1 MAQETRNDEHLAALM
16 RAAQSGDGRAYA
28 RLLEQ
33 LVPRLRHIVRAQR
46 QFLQAPD
53 VEDVVQDVLLS
64 LHAVRATYDPRRP
77 FMPWLLAIVRH
88 RLADAARRHARGAGD
103 ETQVGE
109 SLVTFS
115 PHQPNMEPETH
126 HDPEAVRHRVRAFRS
141 GRVERSLSAELAL
154 GRRRGSPPSGHRPD
168 GDRSTTMK
176 RLASAFAL
184 IALLSSPALGAD
196 DHLITKKSAH
206 NVSPTLDRLVEALK
220 QRSIA
225 VVARVDHAAAAQKA
239 GQALRPTEVLIFGN
253 PKLGTPLMQ
262 ANRKI
267 GLDLPMKVL
276 AWEDDS
282 GQAWLA
288 YTKPEHLKAQ
298 YAVSGQDE
306 TFREM
311 AQALDRLTDE
321 ASKR

>member
-1 MAQETRNDEHLAALM
+1 MKH
-16 RAAQSGDGRAYA
+16 
-28 RLLEQ
+28 
-33 LVPRLRHIVRAQR
+33 
-46 QFLQAPD
+46 F
-53 VEDVVQDVLLS
+53 
-64 LHAVRATYDPRRP
+64 
-77 FMPWLLAIVRH
+77 
-88 RLADAARRHARGAGD
+88 
-103 ETQVGE
+103 
-109 SLVTFS
+109 VT
-115 PHQPNMEPETH
+115 
-126 HDPEAVRHRVRAFRS
+126 
-141 GRVERSLSAELAL
+141 
-154 GRRRGSPPSGHRPD
+154 
-168 GDRSTTMK
+168 
-176 RLASAFAL
+176 AFAL
-184 IALLSSPALGAD
+184 IALLSSPALVAD

-206 NVSPTLDRLVEALK
+206 NVSQTLDRLVEALK
-220 QRSIA
+220 QRNVA
-225 VVARVDHAAAAQKA
+225 VVARVDHAAAAQRA

-276 AWEDDS
+276 AWEDHS
-282 GQAWLA
+282 GQVWLA